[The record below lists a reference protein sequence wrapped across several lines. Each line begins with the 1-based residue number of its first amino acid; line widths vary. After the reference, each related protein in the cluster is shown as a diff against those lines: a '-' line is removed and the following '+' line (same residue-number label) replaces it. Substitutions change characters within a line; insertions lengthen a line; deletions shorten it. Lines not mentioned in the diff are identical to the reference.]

1 MEASLEIAICCANAW
16 PTDHD
21 LLEKAKVTAPGYSK
35 RLDELTEKTE
45 QGMRDKD
52 LLDHRVGQLLG
63 LEVMVAHEWPTDTAL
78 FSMVI
83 AKLTPEQDY
92 VLIEELYDLWT
103 AAAEGI
109 IAKKRLDETIVR
121 ILAQTEP
128 L

>member
-1 MEASLEIAICCANAW
+1 MEASLEIAISCANAW

-21 LLEKAKVTAPGYSK
+21 LFEKAKATAPEHSK
-35 RLDELTEKTE
+35 RLDELIEKTE

-83 AKLTPEQDY
+83 AKLTPEEDY

-103 AAAEGI
+103 AAAQGL

-121 ILAQTEP
+121 ILTQTEP

>member
-1 MEASLEIAICCANAW
+1 MACCANAW

-21 LLEKAKVTAPGYSK
+21 LIEKAKATSPEYTK
-35 RLDELTEKTE
+35 RLDELIEKTE

-92 VLIEELYDLWT
+92 LIIEELYDLWT
-103 AAAEGI
+103 AAAEGM
-109 IAKKRLDETIVR
+109 IAKKKLDDTIVQ
-121 ILAQTEP
+121 ILAQKEP